1 MKRNFTWTIVSCLTV
16 MIIALS
22 LYVNKMTTKVYLS
35 NEQLKDL
42 GLYLIEPARDLG
54 SFNLI
59 DSNEKEFLPQD
70 FEGKWNVLFFGF
82 TFCPDIC
89 PITMSMLSRIEKG
102 LDIENQ
108 EKVRIFLV
116 TVDPDR
122 DSPDQLKVYLENFS
136 ENFIGLTGGLDQI
149 YNFATRVNAPFSP
162 ISNSKDPHYTVDHT
176 GSIILIN
183 PEGNYAGFFRAPHN
197 QDDIKK
203 AILDIVSRNL

>member
-1 MKRNFTWTIVSCLTV
+1 MKSNFTWTIASCLVV
-16 MIIALS
+16 MLVAVS
-22 LYVNKMTTKVYLS
+22 LYVNKMTTKVHLS
-35 NEQLKDL
+35 SEQLKDM
-42 GLYLIEPARDLG
+42 GLYLIEPPRNLG
-54 SFNLI
+54 AFNLM
-59 DSNEKEFLPQD
+59 DSAGKEFLPKD
-70 FEGKWNVLFFGF
+70 FEGKWNMLFFGF

-149 YNFATRVNAPFSP
+149 YNFATRVNAPFNP
-162 ISNSKDPHYTVDHT
+162 IKNNKESNYTVDHT

-197 QDDIKK
+197 QDDVKK
-203 AILDIVSRNL
+203 AVLDIVNRN

>member
-1 MKRNFTWTIVSCLTV
+1 MKKNFTWTIVSCVVV
-16 MIIALS
+16 MLVALS
-22 LYVNKMTTKVYLS
+22 LYVNKMTTKVHLS
-35 NEQLKDL
+35 SEQLRDM
-42 GLYLIEPARDLG
+42 GLYLIEPPRNLG
-54 SFNLI
+54 SFNLM
-59 DSNEKEFLPQD
+59 DSAGKEFLPEG
-70 FEGKWNVLFFGF
+70 FKGKWNMLFFGF

-102 LDIENQ
+102 LDNENLD
-108 EKVRIFLV
+108 KIRIFLV

-197 QDDIKK
+197 QDDVKK
-203 AILDIVSRNL
+203 AILDIVSRN

>member
-1 MKRNFTWTIVSCLTV
+1 MKSNFTWTIASCLVV
-16 MIIALS
+16 MLVAVS
-22 LYVNKMTTKVYLS
+22 LYVNKMTTKVHLS
-35 NEQLKDL
+35 SEQLKDM
-42 GLYLIEPARDLG
+42 GLYLIEPPRNLG
-54 SFNLI
+54 SFNLM
-59 DSNEKEFLPQD
+59 DSAGKEFLPKD
-70 FEGKWNVLFFGF
+70 FEGKWNMLFFGF

-149 YNFATRVNAPFSP
+149 YNFATRVNAPFNP
-162 ISNSKDPHYTVDHT
+162 IKNNKESNYTVDHT

-183 PEGNYAGFFRAPHN
+183 PEGNYAGFFRTPHN
-197 QDDIKK
+197 QDDVKK
-203 AILDIVSRNL
+203 AVLDIVNRN

>member
-1 MKRNFTWTIVSCLTV
+1 MKRNFTWTIVSCLAV
-16 MIIALS
+16 MLIALS

-89 PITMSMLSRIEKG
+89 PITMRMLSRIEKEIDSEE
-102 LDIENQ
+102 LDKI
-108 EKVRIFLV
+108 RIFLV
-116 TVDPDR
+116 TVDPVR
-122 DSPDQLKVYLENFS
+122 DNPNQLKIYLKNFS
-136 ENFIGLTGGLDQI
+136 ENFTGLTGGLDQI
-149 YNFATRVNAPFSP
+149 YNFATRVNAPFTP
-162 ISNSKDPHYTVDHT
+162 INNSKDPYYTVDHT
-176 GSIILIN
+176 GSIVLID
-183 PEGNYAGFFRAPHN
+183 PDGNYAGFFRAPHN
-197 QDDIKK
+197 QDKIKK
-203 AILDIVSRNL
+203 ALLEIIRRDL

>member
-1 MKRNFTWTIVSCLTV
+1 MV
-16 MIIALS
+16 IAVS

-42 GLYLIEPARDLG
+42 GLYLIDPARNLG

-59 DSNEKEFLPQD
+59 DSNGKEFLPND
-70 FEGKWNVLFFGF
+70 FEGKWNALFFGF

-89 PITMSMLSRIEKG
+89 PITMRMLSRIEKEIDSQE
-102 LDIENQ
+102 LDKI
-108 EKVRIFLV
+108 RIFLV

-197 QDDIKK
+197 QGDIKK
-203 AILDIVSRNL
+203 AILDIVSRN

>member
-1 MKRNFTWTIVSCLTV
+1 MKRNFTWTIVSCLAV
-16 MIIALS
+16 MLIALS

-59 DSNEKEFLPQD
+59 DTNEKEFLPQD

-89 PITMSMLSRIEKG
+89 PITMRMLSRIEKEIDSQE
-102 LDIENQ
+102 LDKI
-108 EKVRIFLV
+108 RIFLV

-176 GSIILIN
+176 GSIVLIDPN
-183 PEGNYAGFFRAPHN
+183 GNYAGFFRAPHN

>member
-1 MKRNFTWTIVSCLTV
+1 MKRNFTWTIVSCLAV
-16 MIIALS
+16 IVIAVS

-42 GLYLIEPARDLG
+42 GLYLIDPARNLG
-54 SFNLI
+54 SFNLT
-59 DSNEKEFLPQD
+59 DSNGKEFLPNN

-89 PITMSMLSRIEKG
+89 PITMRMLSRIEKEIDSQE
-102 LDIENQ
+102 LDKI
-108 EKVRIFLV
+108 RTFLV

>member
-1 MKRNFTWTIVSCLTV
+1 MKRNFTWTIVSCLAV
-16 MIIALS
+16 MLIALS

-89 PITMSMLSRIEKG
+89 PITMSMLSRIEKEIDSEE
-102 LDIENQ
+102 LDKI
-108 EKVRIFLV
+108 RIFLV
-116 TVDPDR
+116 TVDPD
-122 DSPDQLKVYLENFS
+122 K
-136 ENFIGLTGGLDQI
+136 G
-149 YNFATRVNAPFSP
+149 
-162 ISNSKDPHYTVDHT
+162 
-176 GSIILIN
+176 
-183 PEGNYAGFFRAPHN
+183 
-197 QDDIKK
+197 
-203 AILDIVSRNL
+203 

>member
-1 MKRNFTWTIVSCLTV
+1 MKRNFTWTIVSCLAV
-16 MIIALS
+16 MLIALS

-42 GLYLIEPARDLG
+42 GLYLIDPARNLG

-59 DSNEKEFLPQD
+59 DSNGKEFLPND

-89 PITMSMLSRIEKG
+89 PITMRMLSRIEKEIDSQE
-102 LDIENQ
+102 LDKI
-108 EKVRIFLV
+108 RIFLV

>member
-1 MKRNFTWTIVSCLTV
+1 MKRNFTWTIVSCLAV
-16 MIIALS
+16 MLIALS

-42 GLYLIEPARDLG
+42 GLYLIDPARNLG
-54 SFNLI
+54 SFNLT
-59 DSNEKEFLPQD
+59 DSNGKEFLPNN

-102 LDIENQ
+102 LDNEDLDKI
-108 EKVRIFLV
+108 RIFLV

-176 GSIILIN
+176 GSIVLIDPN
-183 PEGNYAGFFRAPHN
+183 GNYAGFFRAPHN
-197 QDDIKK
+197 QDKIKK
-203 AILDIVSRNL
+203 GLLEIIRRDL

>member
-1 MKRNFTWTIVSCLTV
+1 MKRNFTWTIVSCLAV
-16 MIIALS
+16 MLIALS

-42 GLYLIEPARDLG
+42 GLYLIDPARNLG

-59 DSNEKEFLPQD
+59 DSSGKEFLPQD

-102 LDIENQ
+102 LDNEDLDKI
-108 EKVRIFLV
+108 RIFLV

-176 GSIILIN
+176 GSIVLIDPN
-183 PEGNYAGFFRAPHN
+183 GNYAGFFRAPHN
-197 QDDIKK
+197 QDKIKK
-203 AILDIVSRNL
+203 GLLEIIRRDL

>member
-1 MKRNFTWTIVSCLTV
+1 MKRNFTWTIVSCLAV
-16 MIIALS
+16 MLIALS

-102 LDIENQ
+102 LDNEDLDKI
-108 EKVRIFLV
+108 RIFLV

-176 GSIILIN
+176 GSIVLID
-183 PEGNYAGFFRAPHN
+183 PDGNYAGFFRAPHN
-197 QDDIKK
+197 QDKIKK
-203 AILDIVSRNL
+203 ALLEITRRDL

>member
-1 MKRNFTWTIVSCLTV
+1 MKSNFTWTIASCVVV
-16 MIIALS
+16 MLVAVS
-22 LYVNKMTTKVYLS
+22 LYVNKMTTKVHLS
-35 NEQLKDL
+35 SEQLKDM
-42 GLYLIEPARDLG
+42 GLYLIEPPRNLG
-54 SFNLI
+54 SFNLM
-59 DSNEKEFLPQD
+59 DSAGKEFLPKD
-70 FEGKWNVLFFGF
+70 FEGKWNMLFFGF

-108 EKVRIFLV
+108 EKIRIFLV

-176 GSIILIN
+176 GSIVLIDPN
-183 PEGNYAGFFRAPHN
+183 GNYAGFFRAPHN
-197 QDDIKK
+197 QDKIKK
-203 AILDIVSRNL
+203 GLLEIIRRDL

>member
-1 MKRNFTWTIVSCLTV
+1 MV
-16 MIIALS
+16 IAVS

-42 GLYLIEPARDLG
+42 GLYLIDPARNLG

-59 DSNEKEFLPQD
+59 DSSGKEFLPQD

-102 LDIENQ
+102 LDNEDLDKI
-108 EKVRIFLV
+108 RIFLV

>member
-1 MKRNFTWTIVSCLTV
+1 MKSNFTWTIASCLVV
-16 MIIALS
+16 MLVAVS
-22 LYVNKMTTKVYLS
+22 LYVNKMTTKVHLS
-35 NEQLKDL
+35 SEQLKDM
-42 GLYLIEPARDLG
+42 GLYLIEPPRNLG
-54 SFNLI
+54 SFNLM
-59 DSNEKEFLPQD
+59 DSTGKEFLPKD
-70 FEGKWNVLFFGF
+70 FEGKWNMLFFGF

-108 EKVRIFLV
+108 EKIRIFLV

-162 ISNSKDPHYTVDHT
+162 ISNSKDPHYSVDHT

>member
-1 MKRNFTWTIVSCLTV
+1 MKRNFTWTIVSCLAV
-16 MIIALS
+16 IVIAVS

-42 GLYLIEPARDLG
+42 GLYLIDPARNLG

-59 DSNEKEFLPQD
+59 DSNGKEFLPND

-89 PITMSMLSRIEKG
+89 PITMRMLSRIEKEIDSQE
-102 LDIENQ
+102 LDKI
-108 EKVRIFLV
+108 RTFLV

-162 ISNSKDPHYTVDHT
+162 ISNSKDAHYTVDHT

>member
-1 MKRNFTWTIVSCLTV
+1 MKRNFTWTIVSCLAV
-16 MIIALS
+16 MLIALS

-89 PITMSMLSRIEKG
+89 PITMSMLSRIEKEIDSQE
-102 LDIENQ
+102 LDKI
-108 EKVRIFLV
+108 RIFLV

-203 AILDIVSRNL
+203 AILDIVSRN

>member
-1 MKRNFTWTIVSCLTV
+1 MKRNFTWTIVSCLAV
-16 MIIALS
+16 MLIALS

-89 PITMSMLSRIEKG
+89 PITMRMLSRIEKEIDSQE
-102 LDIENQ
+102 LDKI
-108 EKVRIFLV
+108 RIFLV

-176 GSIILIN
+176 GSIVLIDPN
-183 PEGNYAGFFRAPHN
+183 GNYAGFFRAPHN
-197 QDDIKK
+197 QDKIKK
-203 AILDIVSRNL
+203 CLLEIIRRDL

>member
-1 MKRNFTWTIVSCLTV
+1 MKSNFTWTIASCVVV
-16 MIIALS
+16 MLVAVS
-22 LYVNKMTTKVYLS
+22 LYVNKMTTKVHLS
-35 NEQLKDL
+35 SEQLKDM
-42 GLYLIEPARDLG
+42 GLYLIEPPRNLG
-54 SFNLI
+54 SFNLM
-59 DSNEKEFLPQD
+59 DSAGKEFLPKD
-70 FEGKWNVLFFGF
+70 FEGKWNMLFFGF

-108 EKVRIFLV
+108 EKIRIFLV

-162 ISNSKDPHYTVDHT
+162 ISNNKDPHYSVDHT

>member
-1 MKRNFTWTIVSCLTV
+1 MKSNFSWTIASCVVV
-16 MIIALS
+16 MLVAVS
-22 LYVNKMTTKVYLS
+22 LYVNKMTTKVHLS
-35 NEQLKDL
+35 SEQLKDM
-42 GLYLIEPARDLG
+42 GLYLIEPPRNLG
-54 SFNLI
+54 SFNLM
-59 DSNEKEFLPQD
+59 DSAGKEFLPKD
-70 FEGKWNVLFFGF
+70 FEGKWNMLFFGF

-108 EKVRIFLV
+108 EKIRIFLV

-149 YNFATRVNAPFSP
+149 YNFATRVNAPFNP
-162 ISNSKDPHYTVDHT
+162 IKNNKESNYTVDHT

-197 QDDIKK
+197 QDDVKK
-203 AILDIVSRNL
+203 AVLDIVNRN

>member
-1 MKRNFTWTIVSCLTV
+1 MKRNFTWTIVSCLAV
-16 MIIALS
+16 MLIALS

-89 PITMSMLSRIEKG
+89 PITMRMLSRIEKEIDSEE
-102 LDIENQ
+102 LDKI
-108 EKVRIFLV
+108 RIFLV

-203 AILDIVSRNL
+203 AILDIVSRN

>member
-1 MKRNFTWTIVSCLTV
+1 MKGNFTWTIASCLVV
-16 MIIALS
+16 MLVAVS
-22 LYVNKMTTKVYLS
+22 LYVNKMTTKVNLS
-35 NEQLKDL
+35 SEQLKDM
-42 GLYLIEPARDLG
+42 GLYLIEPPRNLG

-59 DSNEKEFLPQD
+59 DSAGKEFLPES
-70 FEGKWNVLFFGF
+70 FKGKWNMLFFGF

-102 LDIENQ
+102 LDMENQ
-108 EKVRIFLV
+108 EKIRIFLV

-162 ISNSKDPHYTVDHT
+162 ISNSKDPHYSVDHT

-203 AILDIVSRNL
+203 AILDIVSRN

>member
-1 MKRNFTWTIVSCLTV
+1 MKSNFTWTIASCVVV
-16 MIIALS
+16 MLVAVS
-22 LYVNKMTTKVYLS
+22 LYVNKMTTKVHLS
-35 NEQLKDL
+35 SEQLKDM
-42 GLYLIEPARDLG
+42 GLYLIEPPRNLG
-54 SFNLI
+54 SFNLM
-59 DSNEKEFLPQD
+59 DSGGKEFLPKD
-70 FEGKWNVLFFGF
+70 FEGKWNMLFFGF

-108 EKVRIFLV
+108 EKIRIFLV

>member
-1 MKRNFTWTIVSCLTV
+1 MKSNFTWTIASCLVV
-16 MIIALS
+16 MLVAVS
-22 LYVNKMTTKVYLS
+22 LYVNKMTTKVHLS
-35 NEQLKDL
+35 SEQLKDM
-42 GLYLIEPARDLG
+42 GLYLIEPPRNLG

-59 DSNEKEFLPQD
+59 DSGGKEFLPKD
-70 FEGKWNVLFFGF
+70 FKGKWNMLFFGF

-108 EKVRIFLV
+108 EKIRIFLV

-149 YNFATRVNAPFSP
+149 YNFATRVNAPFNP
-162 ISNSKDPHYTVDHT
+162 IKNNKESNYTVDHT

-197 QDDIKK
+197 QDDVKK
-203 AILDIVSRNL
+203 AVLDIVNRN

>member
-1 MKRNFTWTIVSCLTV
+1 MKGNFTWTIASCLVV
-16 MIIALS
+16 MLVAVS
-22 LYVNKMTTKVYLS
+22 LYVNKMTTKVHLS
-35 NEQLKDL
+35 SEQLKDM
-42 GLYLIEPARDLG
+42 GLYLIEPPRNLG
-54 SFNLI
+54 SFNLM
-59 DSNEKEFLPQD
+59 DSAGKEFLPKD
-70 FEGKWNVLFFGF
+70 FEGKWNMLFFGF

-108 EKVRIFLV
+108 EKIRIFLV

-149 YNFATRVNAPFSP
+149 YNFATRVNAPFNP
-162 ISNSKDPHYTVDHT
+162 IKNNKESNYTVDHT

-197 QDDIKK
+197 QDDVKK
-203 AILDIVSRNL
+203 AVLDIVNRN